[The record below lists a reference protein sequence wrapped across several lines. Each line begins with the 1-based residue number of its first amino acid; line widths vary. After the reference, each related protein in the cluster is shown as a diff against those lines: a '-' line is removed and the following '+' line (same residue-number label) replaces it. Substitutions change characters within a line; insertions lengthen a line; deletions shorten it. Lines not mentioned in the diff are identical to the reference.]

1 MRNRIVMTLL
11 LGASVLAAS
20 EPAVD
25 AASLKRDAENALVQG
40 EPSKALD
47 LARQANRRMPDDL
60 EAYSLLVRA
69 YLKLGKIEDAEKQ
82 AQWMLDLRTEHPLSL
97 LRAAD
102 VREAIGQWD
111 GAVALLNDAYGRVR
125 TPREKA
131 DILLHAASIQR
142 KAGRPE
148 SAERLTEQA
157 RRLAQ
162 EESK

>member
-1 MRNRIVMTLL
+1 ESLRPSQIDV
-11 LGASVLAAS
+11 
-20 EPAVD
+20 VD
-25 AASLKRDAENALVQG
+25 LKRDAENALSKG
-40 EPSKALD
+40 EPQKAVEFAL
-47 LARQANRRMPDDL
+47 QANRRTPDDL
-60 EAYSLLVRA
+60 ESYSLLVRA
-69 YLKLGKIEDAEKQ
+69 YLKLGKIEEAEKQ
-82 AQWMLDLRTEHPLSL
+82 AQWMLDLRTENPLSL

-111 GAVALLNDAYGRVR
+111 GAMALLNDAYGRVQ

-131 DILLHAASIQR
+131 EILLHGASIQR

-157 RRLAQ
+157 HKLVP